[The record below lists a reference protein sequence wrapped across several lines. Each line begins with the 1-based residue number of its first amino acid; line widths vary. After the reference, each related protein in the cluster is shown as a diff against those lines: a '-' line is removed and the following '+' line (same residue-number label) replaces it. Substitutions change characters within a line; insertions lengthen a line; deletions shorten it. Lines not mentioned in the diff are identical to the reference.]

1 MRTAD
6 GIRLIARREV
16 VERTRDRSFLISTAV
31 TVVILAAVIVLPKLL
46 GGDSDTF
53 DVGLVGPASQRLGPA
68 LTTQAAAAGV
78 RIRLQSPASPA
89 AADDE
94 VRGGKLDATIV
105 DGQQIVVKSTANDRL
120 GLIIQSASGTSRA
133 QEALAARGLDQTETR
148 TILAPAPLPVRSLEP
163 SDKDSAAKRSIA
175 TIAVFLLYGQII
187 GYGMGSRPESSRRRP
202 PGWSRCCSPRSG
214 RSSCWRGR

>member
-89 AADDE
+89 AAYDE
-94 VRGGKLDATIV
+94 VRGGKLDANNV
-105 DGQQIVVKSTANDRL
+105 DGLHFVV
-120 GLIIQSASGTSRA
+120 
-133 QEALAARGLDQTETR
+133 
-148 TILAPAPLPVRSLEP
+148 
-163 SDKDSAAKRSIA
+163 
-175 TIAVFLLYGQII
+175 
-187 GYGMGSRPESSRRRP
+187 
-202 PGWSRCCSPRSG
+202 
-214 RSSCWRGR
+214 